1 MIYIFVFL
9 FFALPTTLFAAS
21 PFKHNFLDQILQ
33 KHVYDDGL
41 VHYGALAQD
50 RSLLDA
56 YIDSLANYS
65 PTSHPDRF
73 PETDDSLAYWIN
85 AYNAFVLRGVI
96 DAYPIASVK
105 DAFLFSGF
113 FNRQKFIAGGLELTL
128 DYIENRIIRPKF
140 RDPRIHFAVNCG
152 ARSCPQL
159 EKRAYTGNNLD
170 SMLERSLER
179 FARDPQHVQLQGRRL
194 TLSKILD
201 WYGKDFIN
209 WFPSDR
215 ANPEDKPPIVNYL
228 LPYLPPAT
236 ASQIVQS
243 EDIELDYFDYDWTL
257 NEAIEKGPPQPPE
270 DSP

>member
-9 FFALPTTLFAAS
+9 FFALPATLFAAS
-21 PFKHNFLDQILQ
+21 PFKHNFFNQVLQ
-33 KHVYDDGL
+33 KYVYDNGL
-41 VHYGALAQD
+41 VRYGALAQD

-128 DYIENRIIRPKF
+128 DYI
-140 RDPRIHFAVNCG
+140 
-152 ARSCPQL
+152 
-159 EKRAYTGNNLD
+159 
-170 SMLERSLER
+170 
-179 FARDPQHVQLQGRRL
+179 
-194 TLSKILD
+194 
-201 WYGKDFIN
+201 
-209 WFPSDR
+209 
-215 ANPEDKPPIVNYL
+215 
-228 LPYLPPAT
+228 
-236 ASQIVQS
+236 
-243 EDIELDYFDYDWTL
+243 
-257 NEAIEKGPPQPPE
+257 
-270 DSP
+270 